1 MHNLHILPAGILLL
15 LLFICILFV
24 ILQNYMVTMT
34 KPDIR
39 QLKHTI
45 ILKKK
50 KKKWEEERN
59 CVLFVRSELTSQ
71 VDQSYL
77 GIKKENHYWCQDQYL
92 LIFLPNAN
100 TYGCAASQANIFIE
114 KAALKTLEL
123 WKFRSSTRQS

>member
-50 KKKWEEERN
+50 KKKVGRGEELCSVCE
-59 CVLFVRSELTSQ
+59 
-71 VDQSYL
+71 
-77 GIKKENHYWCQDQYL
+77 I
-92 LIFLPNAN
+92 
-100 TYGCAASQANIFIE
+100 
-114 KAALKTLEL
+114 
-123 WKFRSSTRQS
+123 

>member
-50 KKKWEEERN
+50 KKVGRGEELCSVCE
-59 CVLFVRSELTSQ
+59 
-71 VDQSYL
+71 
-77 GIKKENHYWCQDQYL
+77 I
-92 LIFLPNAN
+92 
-100 TYGCAASQANIFIE
+100 
-114 KAALKTLEL
+114 
-123 WKFRSSTRQS
+123 